1 MATSKKPILMITKKK
16 EKTVDE
22 MYQVLEHKKHILLKP
37 DTYVGSCQN
46 ENINTFVFESNEEQ
60 SVGKI
65 IPKSIEYPPGW
76 YKCYDELIVNAHD
89 HKKRMDKVINDK
101 NKKNIKHNHKPV
113 SIIKIAI
120 LEDNSIEIYN
130 DGDGIHVEFLEKE
143 KVYPVEL
150 IFYTLLSSTNF
161 DDNEE
166 REWGGRN
173 GYGAKLANIFSKK
186 FKVETVD
193 HVNKKKLVQEFTNNM
208 TQKSE
213 PIITNIKKENP
224 IPYTKITWL
233 PDYERFGLEKLTDD
247 MISMIK
253 KRAYDIAGI
262 TDKSTKVYFNNKLLE
277 VREFEKYVDMYIGN
291 KSETKRVYDE
301 GIGWQIVATSSND
314 EIFEQVSFVNG
325 ICTLRGGT
333 HVDYIADQI
342 KNKLVEYLKKKKKI
356 EVKPQIVKNQLKLYI
371 NASKIVNPTFDSQTK
386 ETLKT
391 PKSSFSTHFEITSKF
406 IEQLAKTDIIQKI
419 ENQTAYKDS
428 LSLSKTDGKK
438 NKKVKVPKLL
448 DANKAGTN
456 DSKKCSI
463 ILTEG
468 DSAKTM
474 AVAGLS
480 EVGRDYYGVYPLR
493 GKIQNIRGLSSK
505 KILECDILNKVKTIL
520 GLQAGSDYKK
530 NMKKQVYGL

>member
-1 MATSKKPILMITKKK
+1 
-16 EKTVDE
+16 
-22 MYQVLEHKKHILLKP
+22 YQVLEHKKHILLKP

-208 TQKSE
+208 TQKS
-213 PIITNIKKENP
+213 
-224 IPYTKITWL
+224 
-233 PDYERFGLEKLTDD
+233 
-247 MISMIK
+247 
-253 KRAYDIAGI
+253 
-262 TDKSTKVYFNNKLLE
+262 
-277 VREFEKYVDMYIGN
+277 
-291 KSETKRVYDE
+291 
-301 GIGWQIVATSSND
+301 
-314 EIFEQVSFVNG
+314 
-325 ICTLRGGT
+325 
-333 HVDYIADQI
+333 
-342 KNKLVEYLKKKKKI
+342 
-356 EVKPQIVKNQLKLYI
+356 
-371 NASKIVNPTFDSQTK
+371 
-386 ETLKT
+386 
-391 PKSSFSTHFEITSKF
+391 
-406 IEQLAKTDIIQKI
+406 
-419 ENQTAYKDS
+419 
-428 LSLSKTDGKK
+428 
-438 NKKVKVPKLL
+438 
-448 DANKAGTN
+448 
-456 DSKKCSI
+456 
-463 ILTEG
+463 
-468 DSAKTM
+468 
-474 AVAGLS
+474 
-480 EVGRDYYGVYPLR
+480 
-493 GKIQNIRGLSSK
+493 
-505 KILECDILNKVKTIL
+505 
-520 GLQAGSDYKK
+520 
-530 NMKKQVYGL
+530 